1 MSTPVSPAVQSH
13 SGLNERDKIMA
24 FVGILTVLF
33 LSSLNLT
40 VVGSAMPRV
49 ISDLGG
55 FHLYAW
61 AFTAYSLA
69 TTITIPVVGTI
80 SDRVGRR
87 PLILLGIAVFA
98 LGSVGLGFAHNMEQ
112 LIVLRAVQGIGG
124 GALMAMSFTAIADLF
139 TPIERGRYQG
149 YTGAVWGVSS
159 VVGPLVGGFLTDH
172 LGWRS
177 VFFVNLPFALLAAYF
192 IWRFFRLPKPV
203 IAPGTGRSFDA
214 LGATLL
220 AGAVT
225 TLTLAMSWGGGT
237 YPWTSATILGL
248 LAGAL
253 ALGVGYA
260 FHSRRQERPI
270 LDLGLLKDRG
280 IATASLAGFLVSA
293 GMYAA
298 ILYLPL
304 YMQGVRGSSA
314 SGSGLALAP
323 LMGGMILTSTLSGQL
338 VSRTGR
344 YKKLIVAGAFVAA
357 GALVLASTLSL
368 TTPMWLAVGTMV
380 LLGIGLGPVNS
391 QLTLAVQNA
400 SPREKLGSAT
410 SGNQFFRQIGG
421 TLAVSLFG
429 ALVNAQLAGKLG
441 AQLPAAAKTLPAPL
455 QEAIASPNL
464 LTSPEASAQ
473 LGGAL
478 EKLGQP
484 ELLPQITAALRNVMV
499 GAIDEVFLVS
509 AILVALAFVAA
520 LLLPERPLLGRQT
533 HTVEVGGV
541 KGAGQRNAQ
550 ATD

>member
-1 MSTPVSPAVQSH
+1 MTTPAPTPASPAPSREK
-13 SGLNERDKIMA
+13 LLA

-69 TTITIPVVGTI
+69 TTITIPIVGTI
-80 SDRVGRR
+80 SDRYGRR
-87 PLILLGIAVFA
+87 PLILLGIAVFT
-98 LGSVGLGFAHNMEQ
+98 LGSVLLGFVQNMEQ
-112 LIVLRAVQGIGG
+112 LIILRAVQGIGG
-124 GALMAMSFTAIADLF
+124 GTLMAMSFTAIADLF

-192 IWRFFRLPKPV
+192 IWRYFRLP
-203 IAPGTGRSFDA
+203 APGARGHFDA
-214 LGATLL
+214 LGALL
-220 AGAVT
+220 LGASVT
-225 TLTLAMSWGGGT
+225 TLTLALSWGGGT
-237 YPWTSATILGL
+237 YAWGSAPILGL
-248 LAGAL
+248 LAATLVTFGA
-253 ALGVGYA
+253 YA
-260 FHSRRQERPI
+260 WHSARQERPI
-270 LDLGLLKDRG
+270 LDLRLLKDRG
-280 IATASLAGFLVSA
+280 IAIASLAGFLTSA

-323 LMGGMILTSTLSGQL
+323 LMFGMILTSTLSGQV

-344 YKKLIVAGAFVAA
+344 YKTLILIGGIVAT
-357 GALVLASTLSL
+357 GALLLASTLG
-368 TTPMWLAVGTMV
+368 TATPILIAVGIMV
-380 LLGIGLGPVNS
+380 LLGLGLGPVNS

-400 SPREKLGSAT
+400 APREQLGSAT

-429 ALVNAQLAGKLG
+429 ALVNAHLNANLA
-441 AQLPAAAKTLPAPL
+441 AQLPEQARTLPAPV
-455 QEAIASPNL
+455 QDAIANPNL
-464 LTSPEASAQ
+464 LTSPQATAQ
-473 LGGAL
+473 LGAG
-478 EKLGQP
+478 LGQLGDAN
-484 ELLPQITAALRNVMV
+484 LLQPILDALRGVMA
-499 GAIDEVFLVS
+499 GAIDQVFLVS
-509 AILVALAFVAA
+509 AVLVGLAFLATIA
-520 LLLPERPLLGRQT
+520 LPERPLKGRAGLAPRAEKI
-533 HTVEVGGV
+533 EVS
-541 KGAGQRNAQ
+541 AA
-550 ATD
+550 D

>member
-1 MSTPVSPAVQSH
+1 MTTPPTPATH
-13 SGLNERDKIMA
+13 SGLNEREKILA

-69 TTITIPVVGTI
+69 TTITIPIVGTI
-80 SDRVGRR
+80 SDRYGRR

-98 LGSVGLGFAHNMEQ
+98 LGSVGLGFVQNMEG
-112 LIVLRAVQGIGG
+112 LIILRAVQGIGG
-124 GALMAMSFTAIADLF
+124 GTLMAMSFTAIADLF

-192 IWRFFRLPKPV
+192 IWRFFRLPARAHDP
-203 IAPGTGRSFDA
+203 AAHARFDTPGAFL
-214 LGATLL
+214 LGAS
-220 AGAVT
+220 VT
-225 TLTLAMSWGGGT
+225 TLTLALSWGGGT
-237 YPWTSATILGL
+237 YAWTSPVILSL
-248 LAGAL
+248 LIGTL
-253 ALGVGYA
+253 VLFTGYA
-260 FHSRRQERPI
+260 LHSARQERPI
-270 LDLGLLKDRG
+270 LNLRLLKDRG
-280 IATASLAGFLVSA
+280 IAVASFAGFMTSA

-323 LMGGMILTSTLSGQL
+323 LMFGMILTSTLSGQI

-344 YKKLIVAGAFVAA
+344 YKNLILLGGLIAT
-357 GALVLASTLSL
+357 GALLLATTLS
-368 TTPMWLAVGTMV
+368 TTTAMPLAVGIMV
-380 LLGIGLGPVNS
+380 LLGLGLGPVNS

-400 SPREKLGSAT
+400 APREQLGSAT
-410 SGNQFFRQIGG
+410 GGNQFFRQIGG

-429 ALVNAQLAGKLG
+429 ALVNAHLNANLA
-441 AQLPAAAKTLPAPL
+441 AQLPAQARDLPAPV
-455 QEAIASPNL
+455 QEAITNPNL
-464 LTSPEASAQ
+464 LTSPQATAQ
-473 LGGAL
+473 LGAGL
-478 EKLGQP
+478 GKLGDGN
-484 ELLPQITAALRNVMV
+484 LLEPILNALRSVMA
-499 GAIDEVFLVS
+499 GAIDQVFLVS
-509 AILVALAFVAA
+509 AVLVGLAFLAT
-520 LLLPERPLLGRQT
+520 LILPERPLTSR
-533 HTVEVGGV
+533 
-541 KGAGQRNAQ
+541 AGLAPRAEDLKTS

>member
-1 MSTPVSPAVQSH
+1 MTTPAPTTASPAPSREK
-13 SGLNERDKIMA
+13 LLA

-69 TTITIPVVGTI
+69 TTITLPIVGTV
-80 SDRVGRR
+80 SDRYGRR
-87 PLILLGIAVFA
+87 PLMLLGIAVFT
-98 LGSVGLGFAHNMEQ
+98 LGSVLLGFVQTMEQ
-112 LIVLRAVQGIGG
+112 LIFLRALQGIGG
-124 GALMAMSFTAIADLF
+124 GTLMAMSFTAIADLF

-192 IWRFFRLPKPV
+192 IWRYFRLP
-203 IAPGTGRSFDA
+203 APGARGHFDA
-214 LGATLL
+214 LGALL
-220 AGAVT
+220 LGVSVT
-225 TLTLAMSWGGGT
+225 TLTLALSWGGGT
-237 YPWTSATILGL
+237 YAWGSATILGL
-248 LAGAL
+248 LAATVLTFGA
-253 ALGVGYA
+253 YA
-260 FHSRRQERPI
+260 WHSARQERPI
-270 LDLGLLKDRG
+270 LDLRLLKDRG
-280 IATASLAGFLVSA
+280 IAIASLAGFLTSA

-323 LMGGMILTSTLSGQL
+323 LMFGMILTSTLSGQV

-344 YKKLIVAGAFVAA
+344 YKTLILIGGLVAT
-357 GALVLASTLSL
+357 GALLLATTLG
-368 TTPMWLAVGTMV
+368 TGTPILIAVGIMV
-380 LLGIGLGPVNS
+380 LLGLGLGPVNS

-400 SPREKLGSAT
+400 APREQLGSAT

-429 ALVNAQLAGKLG
+429 ALVNAHLNANLA
-441 AQLPAAAKTLPAPL
+441 AQLPAQARTLPAPV
-455 QEAIASPNL
+455 QEAIANPNL
-464 LTSPEASAQ
+464 LTSPQATAQ
-473 LGGAL
+473 LGAGL
-478 EKLGQP
+478 GKLGDANLLQP
-484 ELLPQITAALRNVMV
+484 ILNALRGVMA
-499 GAIDEVFLVS
+499 GAIDQVFLVS
-509 AILVALAFVAA
+509 AVLVGLAFLATIA
-520 LLLPERPLLGRQT
+520 LPERPLKGRAGLAPRAEKL
-533 HTVEVGGV
+533 EVS
-541 KGAGQRNAQ
+541 

>member
-1 MSTPVSPAVQSH
+1 MSATVPSH
-13 SGLNERDKIMA
+13 SGLDGRDRIMA

-61 AFTAYSLA
+61 AFTAYALA
-69 TTITIPVVGTI
+69 TTITIPIVGTI

-98 LGSVGLGFAHNMEQ
+98 LGSVGLGFAHSMQQ
-112 LIVLRAVQGIGG
+112 LIALRALQGIGG
-124 GALMAMSFTAIADLF
+124 GMLMAMSFTAIADLF

-177 VFFVNLPFALLAAYF
+177 VFFVNLPFAVLAAYF
-192 IWRFFRLPKPV
+192 IWRYFRLPRPALAAQTGRFD
-203 IAPGTGRSFDA
+203 APGA
-214 LGATLL
+214 ALL
-220 AGAVT
+220 AGTVI
-225 TLTLAMSWGGGT
+225 TLTLAVSWGGGT
-237 YPWTSATILGL
+237 YAWGSPQILGL
-248 LAGAL
+248 LAGTL

-260 FHSRRQERPI
+260 LHSRRQVRPI
-270 LDLGLLKDRG
+270 LDLGLLKDRS
-280 IATASLAGFLVSA
+280 IATASLAAFLVSA

-314 SGSGLALAP
+314 AGSGLALAP
-323 LMGGMILTSTLSGQL
+323 LMGGMILTSTLAGQF

-344 YKKLIVAGAFVAA
+344 YKRLIVS
-357 GALVLASTLSL
+357 GALVAAAALVAASTLSL
-368 TTPMWLAVGTMV
+368 STPMWLAVGTMI
-380 LLGIGLGPVNS
+380 LLGVGLGPVNS
-391 QLTLAVQNA
+391 QLVLAVQNA
-400 SPREKLGSAT
+400 APREKLGTAT
-410 SGNQFFRQIGG
+410 AGNQFFQQIGG

-429 ALVNAQLAGKLG
+429 ALVNAQLAAKLG

-455 QEAIASPNL
+455 QDAIASPNL

-478 EKLGQP
+478 RQLGQP
-484 ELLPQITAALRNVMV
+484 ELLTQITAALRTVMV
-499 GAIDEVFLVS
+499 GAISEVFLVS
-509 AILVALAFVAA
+509 AALVALAFIAA
-520 LLLPERPLLGRQT
+520 LLLPERPLLGRQAAAA
-533 HTVEVGGV
+533 EGS
-541 KGAGQRNAQ
+541 AEGQRLPVAVQ

>member
-1 MSTPVSPAVQSH
+1 MTPPVQTH

-69 TTITIPVVGTI
+69 TTITIPIVGTI

-98 LGSVGLGFAHNMEQ
+98 LGSVGLGLAQNMEQ
-112 LIVLRAVQGIGG
+112 LIILRAVQGIGG
-124 GALMAMSFTAIADLF
+124 GTLMAMSFTAIADLF

-177 VFFVNLPFALLAAYF
+177 VFFVNLPFALLAASF

-203 IAPGTGRSFDA
+203 QVAGEDRRFDT

-237 YPWTSATILGL
+237 YAWGSAPILGL

-253 ALGVGYA
+253 GLGVWYA
-260 FHSRRQERPI
+260 RHSRHQTQPI
-270 LDLGLLKDRG
+270 LDLGLLRDRS

-293 GMYAA
+293 GMFAA

-314 SGSGLALAP
+314 AGSGLALAP
-323 LMGGMILTSTLSGQL
+323 LMGGMILTSTLSGQF

-344 YKKLIVAGAFVAA
+344 YKKLIVAGACVAA
-357 GALVLASTLSL
+357 AALALASTLSL

-380 LLGIGLGPVNS
+380 LLGIGLGPINS

-400 SPREKLGSAT
+400 APREKLGSAT
-410 SGNQFFRQIGG
+410 GGNQFFRQIGG

-464 LTSPEASAQ
+464 LTSPQASAE
-473 LGGAL
+473 LGSAL
-478 EKLGQP
+478 QKLGQP
-484 ELLPQITAALRNVMV
+484 ELLAQITAALKDVMV

-509 AILVALAFVAA
+509 AVLVGLAFVAA
-520 LLLPERPLLGRQT
+520 LLLPERPLLGRQPQKAALRG
-533 HTVEVGGV
+533 EGS
-541 KGAGQRNAQ
+541 AQ
-550 ATD
+550 AAD

>member
-1 MSTPVSPAVQSH
+1 MTTPLTPAAPAPTH
-13 SGLNERDKIMA
+13 SGLNEREKILA

-69 TTITIPVVGTI
+69 TTITIPIVGTI
-80 SDRVGRR
+80 SDRYGRR
-87 PLILLGIAVFA
+87 PLILLGIAVFT
-98 LGSVGLGFAHNMEQ
+98 LGSVGLGFVQNMEG
-112 LIVLRAVQGIGG
+112 LIILRAVQGIGG
-124 GALMAMSFTAIADLF
+124 GTLMAMSFTAIADLF

-192 IWRFFRLPKPV
+192 IWRFFRLP
-203 IAPGTGRSFDA
+203 APSAHSPAAHARFDTPGA
-214 LGATLL
+214 FLLGAS
-220 AGAVT
+220 VT
-225 TLTLAMSWGGGT
+225 TLTLALSWGGGT
-237 YPWTSATILGL
+237 YPWTSLTIIGL
-248 LAGAL
+248 L
-253 ALGVGYA
+253 LGTLMLFTGYA
-260 FHSRRQERPI
+260 LHSARQERPI
-270 LDLGLLKDRG
+270 LNLRLLKDRG
-280 IATASLAGFLVSA
+280 IAVASFAGFLTSA

-323 LMGGMILTSTLSGQL
+323 LMFGMILTSTLSGQV

-344 YKKLIVAGAFVAA
+344 YKNLILMGGLIATAA
-357 GALVLASTLSL
+357 LLLATTLG
-368 TTPMWLAVGTMV
+368 TDTPLLLAVGIMV
-380 LLGIGLGPVNS
+380 LLGLGLGPVNS

-400 SPREKLGSAT
+400 APREQLGSAT
-410 SGNQFFRQIGG
+410 GGNQFFRQIGG

-429 ALVNAQLAGKLG
+429 ALVNTHLNSHLA
-441 AQLPAAAKTLPAPL
+441 ASLPAQARDLPTPV
-455 QEAIASPNL
+455 QDAIANPNL
-464 LTSPEASAQ
+464 LTSPQATAQ
-473 LGGAL
+473 LGAGL
-478 EKLGQP
+478 SKLGDGNLLQP
-484 ELLPQITAALRNVMV
+484 ILDALRGVMA
-499 GAIDEVFLVS
+499 GAIDQVFLVS
-509 AILVALAFVAA
+509 AVLVGLAFLAT
-520 LLLPERPLLGRQT
+520 LILPERPLTGR
-533 HTVEVGGV
+533 
-541 KGAGQRNAQ
+541 AGLAPRAEDLKAS

>member
-1 MSTPVSPAVQSH
+1 MTTPTPAPTH
-13 SGLNERDKIMA
+13 SGLNEREKILA
-24 FVGILTVLF
+24 FAGILTVLV

-69 TTITIPVVGTI
+69 TTITIPIVGTI
-80 SDRVGRR
+80 SDRYGRR

-98 LGSVGLGFAHNMEQ
+98 LGSVGLGFVQNMEG
-112 LIVLRAVQGIGG
+112 LIALRAVQGIGG
-124 GALMAMSFTAIADLF
+124 GTLMAMSFTAIADLF

-192 IWRFFRLPKPV
+192 IWRFFRLP
-203 IAPGTGRSFDA
+203 APAHDPAAHARFDTP
-214 LGATLL
+214 GAFLL
-220 AGAVT
+220 AASVT
-225 TLTLAMSWGGGT
+225 TLTLALSWGGGT
-237 YPWTSATILGL
+237 YAWTSPVILGL
-248 LAGAL
+248 LLGTAAL
-253 ALGVGYA
+253 FTGYA
-260 FHSRRQERPI
+260 LHSARQERPI
-270 LDLGLLKDRG
+270 LNLRLLKDRG
-280 IATASLAGFLVSA
+280 IAVASFAGFLTSA

-314 SGSGLALAP
+314 SSSGLALAP
-323 LMGGMILTSTLSGQL
+323 LMFGMILTSTLSGQI

-344 YKKLIVAGAFVAA
+344 YKHLILIGGLIATAA
-357 GALVLASTLSL
+357 LLLASTLGT
-368 TTPMWLAVGTMV
+368 TTPILIAVGIMV
-380 LLGIGLGPVNS
+380 LLGLGLGPVNS

-400 SPREKLGSAT
+400 APREQLGSAT

-429 ALVNAQLAGKLG
+429 ALVNAHLGSHLA
-441 AQLPAAAKTLPAPL
+441 ASLPAQARDLPAPV
-455 QEAIASPNL
+455 QEAITNPNL
-464 LTSPEASAQ
+464 LTSPQATAQ
-473 LGGAL
+473 LGAGL
-478 EKLGQP
+478 SSSGDGNLLQP
-484 ELLPQITAALRNVMV
+484 ILDALRGVMA
-499 GAIDEVFLVS
+499 GAIDQVFLVS
-509 AILVALAFVAA
+509 AVLVGLAFLAT
-520 LLLPERPLLGRQT
+520 LILPERPLTGRPA
-533 HTVEVGGV
+533 
-541 KGAGQRNAQ
+541 AGDLKAS